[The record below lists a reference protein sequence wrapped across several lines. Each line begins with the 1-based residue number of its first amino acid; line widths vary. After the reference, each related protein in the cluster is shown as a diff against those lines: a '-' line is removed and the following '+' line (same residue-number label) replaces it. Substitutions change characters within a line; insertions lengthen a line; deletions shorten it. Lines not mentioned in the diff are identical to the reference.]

1 MDPNKLLSDLLNHAK
16 SFLALDGDVADPV
29 ALDAFCQAL
38 LDLDSWLTR
47 GGFLPDRWQTPA
59 MAESRRVNAA
69 ILGSIRDHDSLQK
82 AIQETE
88 VALQA
93 LRRAFGDPV

>member
-47 GGFLPDRWQTPA
+47 GGFLPERWAKMREQDL
-59 MAESRRVNAA
+59 EGLQRA
-69 ILGSIRDHDSLQK
+69 ISDTQ
-82 AIQETE
+82 A
-88 VALQA
+88 ALQDLQRA
-93 LRRAFGDPV
+93 LGGPK